1 MQDQLL
7 CSWKCYDLSRRT
19 ILAGSSSPTFIS
31 MRLPSAAEGL
41 SIDMCREDK
50 PHACILIAE
59 VVMVHANEGVLEGD
73 DKGRPYVDLEKL
85 APVSRLGHLDYALTT
100 ETIEME
106 MPHHKMIT

>member
-1 MQDQLL
+1 MQ
-7 CSWKCYDLSRRT
+7 
-19 ILAGSSSPTFIS
+19 
-31 MRLPSAAEGL
+31 LPLKAKGL

-59 VVMVHANEGVLEGD
+59 VVMVHANDGVLEHD
-73 DKGRPYVDLEKL
+73 DKGRPYVNLEKL

-106 MPHHKMIT
+106 MPNHKLIT